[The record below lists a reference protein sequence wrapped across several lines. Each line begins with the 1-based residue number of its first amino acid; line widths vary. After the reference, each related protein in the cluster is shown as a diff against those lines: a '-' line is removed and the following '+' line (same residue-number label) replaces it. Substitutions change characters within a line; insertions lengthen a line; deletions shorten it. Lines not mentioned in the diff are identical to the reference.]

1 LQRKE
6 LCWLGLGILLAASLS
21 VYVSPWIAR
30 YRQHNRLRA
39 AIPRVYAEVYGQRQS
54 ITTAIES
61 YKQALNFY
69 PPDHVLQQKPL
80 VVDAFT
86 NTLLYELVGSLH
98 DSTNHFFEP
107 AGFPPISAQT
117 VRKYF
122 HIDRFANT
130 VEQGAEIRHFLD
142 ASNIIATMAVN
153 QKPDVALLAYFPSW
167 EGIEPELL
175 GEIELGSWHY
185 NQSAPVHNPGRYD
198 LWIEIHTPLT
208 NIVIGNW

>member
-1 LQRKE
+1 
-6 LCWLGLGILLAASLS
+6 
-21 VYVSPWIAR
+21 
-30 YRQHNRLRA
+30 LRA
-39 AIPRVYAEVYGQRQS
+39 AIPRVYAEIYGQRQS
-54 ITTAIES
+54 ITRAIES
-61 YKQALNFY
+61 YKQTLNFY

-107 AGFPPISAQT
+107 AGFAPISAQT

-122 HIDRFANT
+122 HTDHFANT
-130 VEQGAEIRHFLD
+130 VEQRGEIRHFLD

-185 NQSAPVHNPGRYD
+185 NQSAPIHNPGSYD